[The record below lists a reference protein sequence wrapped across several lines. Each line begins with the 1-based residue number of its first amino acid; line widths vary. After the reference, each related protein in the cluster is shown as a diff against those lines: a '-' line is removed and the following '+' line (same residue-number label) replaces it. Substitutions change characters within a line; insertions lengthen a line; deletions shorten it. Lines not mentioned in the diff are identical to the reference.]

1 MSTKTKGRTFT
12 LLKHHFDYLD
22 QRCKDG
28 YSRSRWLRE
37 AIDARMAVEMAEAKR
52 IVQRAIIAKK
62 RGDSAALAAKFGALD
77 RSQAQAIG
85 EFRTSI
91 HQELTKLLLDPDG
104 QVQVP
109 EDGKSEVRGNLRS
122 DEGSESE

>member
-1 MSTKTKGRTFT
+1 MSIKTKNRTFT
-12 LLKHHFDYLD
+12 LLKHHLDYLD

-37 AIDARMAVEMAEAKR
+37 AIDARMAVEMAEAK
-52 IVQRAIIAKK
+52 
-62 RGDSAALAAKFGALD
+62 FGALD

-91 HQELTKLLLDPDG
+91 HRELTKLLFDPDG

-109 EDGKSEVRGNLRS
+109 EDDKSEIRGLLRS